1 MYYIGVDLGGTNIK
15 AAIVDGDCAI
25 LGEGSLPTALPRSAD
40 EVCADI
46 AAAVRTALDEAGL
59 TLGQMDGLGVGCP
72 GTVNPQT
79 GVVEYSNNL
88 DWRGYPLRARLAGH
102 LGLNAAMGNDA
113 NVAALGEYC
122 AGSARGTKSAVV
134 VTLGTGVGSG
144 VVIDGEILTGSNF
157 AASELGHMVIDSMVG
172 AADTS
177 CYCGQRGCFESLWSQ
192 TALNERAV
200 RAGYEDFAGLFR

>member
-88 DWRGYPLRARLAGH
+88 GWRGYPLRARLAGH

-134 VTLGTGVGSG
+134 VTLGTGVASAMLELVVMMMSYPACASARVFGSYSLDC
-144 VVIDGEILTGSNF
+144 VASTTLTSIF
-157 AASELGHMVIDSMVG
+157 
-172 AADTS
+172 
-177 CYCGQRGCFESLWSQ
+177 GCSFW
-192 TALNERAV
+192 
-200 RAGYEDFAGLFR
+200 

>member
-59 TLGQMDGLGVGCP
+59 TLEQMDGLGVGCP

-113 NVAALGEYC
+113 NVAALGE
-122 AGSARGTKSAVV
+122 
-134 VTLGTGVGSG
+134 
-144 VVIDGEILTGSNF
+144 
-157 AASELGHMVIDSMVG
+157 
-172 AADTS
+172 
-177 CYCGQRGCFESLWSQ
+177 
-192 TALNERAV
+192 
-200 RAGYEDFAGLFR
+200 